1 MNNRKFL
8 LDFFKGVLP
17 IEIVAKICQFV
28 PPFKNKILY
37 GPFKY
42 KTGNRKDK
50 FRFHNHYG

>member
-28 PPFKNKILY
+28 PPFKNKI
-37 GPFKY
+37 
-42 KTGNRKDK
+42 GNRKDK
-50 FRFHNHYG
+50 FRFRNHYE